1 MSEVGQ
7 KSVPKQ
13 EFLKDFKDDSNA
25 PKLLEKKNKKHK
37 NKTKQEKDRND
48 TVLVRTSST
57 LKYSSTYKSLKA
69 NV

>member
-13 EFLKDFKDDSNA
+13 EFLKDLKDDSNA